1 MSGFDPG
8 IVADWPA
15 ASGPVTAEE
24 GWPLGAGYKAD
35 LSGALRWA

>member
-1 MSGFDPG
+1 MSGFDRG

-24 GWPLGAGYKAD
+24 GWTLGAEHGAD
-35 LSGALRWA
+35 LSGALRCA